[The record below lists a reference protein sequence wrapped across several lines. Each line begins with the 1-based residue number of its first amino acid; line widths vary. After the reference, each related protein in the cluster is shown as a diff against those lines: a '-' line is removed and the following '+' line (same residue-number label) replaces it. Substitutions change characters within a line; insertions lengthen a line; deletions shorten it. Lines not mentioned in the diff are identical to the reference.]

1 MKMMKKV
8 LALALAG
15 AMALCV
21 LTGCGGGGGG
31 SSAVSTD
38 DLVKALNETG
48 AAKFEVADD
57 AAPEPAV
64 IQKLQD
70 RINKKLQKNSSY
82 TITDAV
88 ELVMAEELAGNL
100 KYEEIGTAAEE
111 TCAVVE
117 KSNEMSAATLAAQV
131 VKNATVITLTKTSA
145 DGASVN
151 RNKTTLDAKTTYGIM
166 SLTFNTNKGVCT
178 LVIFY

>member
-21 LTGCGGGGGG
+21 LTGCGGG
-31 SSAVSTD
+31 SNAVSTD

-48 AAKFEVADD
+48 AAKFEVAQNVTVK
-57 AAPEPAV
+57 PAE
-64 IQKLQD
+64 IQSVQD
-70 RINKKLQKNSSY
+70 RINKKLQNHPSY

-88 ELVMAEELAGNL
+88 ELVMAENLTRNLADGG
-100 KYEEIGTAAEE
+100 IGAVAEGI
-111 TCAVVE
+111 CAVVE
-117 KSNEMSAATLAAQV
+117 KSSKMSASTLAAQV
-131 VKNATVITLTKTSA
+131 VKNATLIKVTKTS
-145 DGASVN
+145 DGASLSRKN
-151 RNKTTLDAKTTYGIM
+151 ITLDEGSTYDIA
-166 SLTFNTNKGVCT
+166 LVTLDTDKGVCT

>member
-21 LTGCGGGGGG
+21 LTGCGGGGG
-31 SSAVSTD
+31 SSTVSTD

-48 AAKFEVADD
+48 AAKFEVADGVT
-57 AAPEPAV
+57 AEPAE

-70 RINKKLQKNSSY
+70 RINKKLQKNSGY

-100 KYEEIGTAAEE
+100 KDEEIGTVVEGA
-111 TCAVVE
+111 CAVVE
-117 KSNEMSAATLAAQV
+117 KSNKMSAATLAAQV
-131 VKNATVITLTKTSA
+131 VKNVTMITLTKTD
-145 DGASVN
+145 DGANLRRKNIALNVGDTYDIISV
-151 RNKTTLDAKTTYGIM
+151 TLDTD
-166 SLTFNTNKGVCT
+166 KGVCT
-178 LVIFY
+178 LVVFY

>member
-21 LTGCGGGGGG
+21 LTGCGGG
-31 SSAVSTD
+31 SNAVSTD

-48 AAKFEVADD
+48 AAKFEVAQDVTVK
-57 AAPEPAV
+57 PAE
-64 IQKLQD
+64 IQSVQD
-70 RINKKLQKNSSY
+70 RINKKLQNHPSY

-88 ELVMAEELAGNL
+88 ELVMAENLTRNLADGG
-100 KYEEIGTAAEE
+100 IGAVAEGI
-111 TCAVVE
+111 CAVVE
-117 KSNEMSAATLAAQV
+117 KSSKMSASTLAAQV
-131 VKNATVITLTKTSA
+131 VKNATLIKVTKTS
-145 DGASVN
+145 DGASLSRKN
-151 RNKTTLDAKTTYGIM
+151 ITLDEGGTYDIALVTLD
-166 SLTFNTNKGVCT
+166 SDKGVCT

>member
-21 LTGCGGGGGG
+21 LTGCGGG
-31 SSAVSTD
+31 SNAVSTD

-48 AAKFEVADD
+48 AAKFEVAQNVTVK
-57 AAPEPAV
+57 PAE
-64 IQKLQD
+64 IQSVQD
-70 RINKKLQKNSSY
+70 RINKKLQNHPSY

-88 ELVMAEELAGNL
+88 ELVMAENLTRNLADGG
-100 KYEEIGTAAEE
+100 IGAVAEGI
-111 TCAVVE
+111 CAVVE
-117 KSNEMSAATLAAQV
+117 KSSKMSASTLAAQV
-131 VKNATVITLTKTSA
+131 VKNATLIKVTKTS
-145 DGASVN
+145 DGASLSRKN
-151 RNKTTLDAKTTYGIM
+151 ITLDEGGTYDIA
-166 SLTFNTNKGVCT
+166 LVTLDTDKGVCT

>member
-21 LTGCGGGGGG
+21 LTGCGGG
-31 SSAVSTD
+31 SNAVSTD

-48 AAKFEVADD
+48 AAKFEVAQGVTVK
-57 AAPEPAV
+57 PAE
-64 IQKLQD
+64 IQSVQD
-70 RINKKLQKNSSY
+70 RINKKLQNHPSY

-88 ELVMAEELAGNL
+88 ELVMAENLTRNLADGG
-100 KYEEIGTAAEE
+100 IGAVAEGI
-111 TCAVVE
+111 CAVVE
-117 KSNEMSAATLAAQV
+117 KSSKMSASTLAAQV
-131 VKNATVITLTKTSA
+131 VKNATLIKVTKTS
-145 DGASVN
+145 DGASLSRKN
-151 RNKTTLDAKTTYGIM
+151 ITLDEGGTYDIA
-166 SLTFNTNKGVCT
+166 LVTLDTDKGVCT

>member
-21 LTGCGGGGGG
+21 LTGCGGG
-31 SSAVSTD
+31 SNAVSTD

-48 AAKFEVADD
+48 AAKFEVAQDVTVK
-57 AAPEPAV
+57 PAE
-64 IQKLQD
+64 IQSVQD
-70 RINKKLQKNSSY
+70 RINKKLQNHPSY

-88 ELVMAEELAGNL
+88 ELVMAENLTRNLADGG
-100 KYEEIGTAAEE
+100 IGAVAEGI
-111 TCAVVE
+111 CAVVE
-117 KSNEMSAATLAAQV
+117 KSSKMSASTLAAQV
-131 VKNATVITLTKTSA
+131 VKNATLIKVTKTS
-145 DGASVN
+145 DGASLSRKN
-151 RNKTTLDAKTTYGIM
+151 ITLDEGGTYDIA
-166 SLTFNTNKGVCT
+166 LVTLDTDKGVCT